1 MSNRLIVHFSA
12 VKYKFI
18 YIYIYD
24 WLTNNDRVKT
34 NIWLVLLNHAISSL
48 RSYRYRLVVTL
59 NTPQTNTAY
68 NEICGI
74 VGPNIL
80 CRESWVLKKIQSVNC
95 RSVQFYCRSLVKLK
109 SFGVSDSTKTD
120 GGTAIPYICTERGLE
135 TNAPYNH
142 SIPRTAVTGTGI
154 SVGPNRTFLTHLLV
168 CVLCVGFSAV
178 NLPEDKKK
186 TNIYSCIPTL

>member
-1 MSNRLIVHFSA
+1 M
-12 VKYKFI
+12 
-18 YIYIYD
+18 
-24 WLTNNDRVKT
+24 KT

-135 TNAPYNH
+135 TKCTIQPFNTPYRYIDW
-142 SIPRTAVTGTGI
+142 SQSYIFDTSAR
-154 SVGPNRTFLTHLLV
+154 V
-168 CVLCVGFSAV
+168 CVVCWLRCCEPSRGQ
-178 NLPEDKKK
+178 KKDEH
-186 TNIYSCIPTL
+186 IYTCIPTL